1 MARAIIFAHLE
12 DQETQL
18 GTRMMVSTITFVQVR
33 QTNILEKIN
42 NCEMERGN
50 SICKLLQ
57 AVLTTLTFSLLQGYL
72 RICKFRLVQLFQELT
87 FIPDG
92 KIKFYD

>member
-1 MARAIIFAHLE
+1 MVRAIIFAHLE

-18 GTRMMVSTITFVQVR
+18 GTRMIVSTITFVQVC
-33 QTNILEKIN
+33 QTNFLDKIN

-72 RICKFRLVQLFQELT
+72 LICKFRLVPLIKELT
-87 FIPDG
+87 FIPDR
-92 KIKFYD
+92 KIKIL